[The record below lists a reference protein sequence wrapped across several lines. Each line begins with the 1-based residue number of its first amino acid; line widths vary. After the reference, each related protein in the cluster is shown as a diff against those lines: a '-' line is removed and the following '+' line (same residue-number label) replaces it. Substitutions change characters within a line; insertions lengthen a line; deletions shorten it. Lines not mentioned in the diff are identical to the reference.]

1 MQHVGKILIDN
12 EITEDINWIKP
23 LKELP
28 TGWDVADL
36 VVRDES
42 WPIEAL
48 QNATREVIDKMI
60 KAQEEFIPNK
70 ETWDEIDAQYVER
83 ELKEK
88 VTEFNKNYVY

>member
-48 QNATREVIDKMI
+48 QNATREAVDKMI
-60 KAQEEFIPNK
+60 KAQK
-70 ETWDEIDAQYVER
+70 SLYLT
-83 ELKEK
+83 KK
-88 VTEFNKNYVY
+88 HGMK